1 VKGPGSGL
9 KVATESFTQSCHP
22 GTMDREV
29 LPSES
34 EAMARITRTHLRIG
48 KRCLHSV
55 VCPYTVT
62 PDFGFLIDRHPVA
75 RDVWVASPCSGH
87 GFKHSAA
94 VGEILAEVSIG
105 QPSPM
110 DLSAFAWRF

>member
-1 VKGPGSGL
+1 
-9 KVATESFTQSCHP
+9 
-22 GTMDREV
+22 
-29 LPSES
+29 
-34 EAMARITRTHLRIG
+34 MARITRTHLRIG
-48 KRCLHSV
+48 RRCLHSV

-62 PDFGFLIDRHPVA
+62 SDFGFLIDRHPAA